1 MLVIRELP
9 IEVITIYSSKSFD
22 GMEILFRASD
32 HNYQFLI
39 GNSKNPFPINVKHV
53 FKEKAVCPFCKK
65 KILAV
70 PLGQQLCLEFQ
81 KNLPAL
87 LQYFQEKYPDA
98 F

>member
-1 MLVIRELP
+1 MLAIRELP
-9 IEVITIYSSKSFD
+9 IEAITIYPSNSFD
-22 GMEILFRASD
+22 GIEILFRANN
-32 HNYQFLI
+32 HTFQFLI
-39 GNSKNPFPINVKHV
+39 GNSKNHFPINVKHV
-53 FKEKAVCPFCKK
+53 FKEKAICPFCQK

-87 LQYFQEKYPDA
+87 LQYFQEEYPDA

>member
-1 MLVIRELP
+1 MLVIKELP

-22 GMEILFRASD
+22 GIEILFRANN
-32 HNYQFLI
+32 HHYQFLI

-53 FKEKAVCPFCKK
+53 FKEKDICPICQK

-81 KNLPAL
+81 KNLRDL
-87 LQYFQEKYPDA
+87 LQYFQEEYPDA